1 LDLMTEQFFD
11 KVRGAL
17 SCYTDASDG
26 QLTDCRII
34 LCRFGEDPQKAIDQ
48 FWKENTGNFAVIPL
62 MAYGNPPRAQ
72 LCSQKSLLAALQ
84 TVTFDVGSATEMQ
97 WTAVC
102 QVLHVAWPKR
112 LAA

>member
-1 LDLMTEQFFD
+1 MTEQFFD

-17 SCYTDASDG
+17 SCYTDAADG
-26 QLTDCRII
+26 HLTDVRII
-34 LCRFGEDPQKAIDQ
+34 LCRFGEDAQKAIDQ

-62 MAYGNPPRAQ
+62 MAYGNPPRKE

-84 TVTFDVGSATEMQ
+84 TVTFDVGSSTEMQ
-97 WTAVC
+97 WRAVC
-102 QVLHVAWPKR
+102 EALHVAWPKR